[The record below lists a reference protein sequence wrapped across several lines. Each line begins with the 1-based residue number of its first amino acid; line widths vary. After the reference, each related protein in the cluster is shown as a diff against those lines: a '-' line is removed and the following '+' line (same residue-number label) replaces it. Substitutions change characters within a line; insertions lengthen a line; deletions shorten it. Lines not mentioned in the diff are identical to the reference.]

1 MAHETGALL
10 MSRRFLHPLVL
21 AATVVLLAGC
31 ESKFN
36 RQNFAMIRPGMDDR
50 EEVRQIL
57 GEPTAD
63 MDDVWL
69 YDDLDRHIAAQIFF
83 DENGRVLNKE
93 WMDANTGEW
102 EGENPWADQPP
113 EGEVRERRTETR
125 RIDDD

>member
-1 MAHETGALL
+1 

-21 AATVVLLAGC
+21 AATVVFLAGC

-50 EEVRQIL
+50 EDVREIL

-102 EGENPWADQPP
+102 EGENPWADEPQA
-113 EGEVRERRTETR
+113 GEVRERRTRTR